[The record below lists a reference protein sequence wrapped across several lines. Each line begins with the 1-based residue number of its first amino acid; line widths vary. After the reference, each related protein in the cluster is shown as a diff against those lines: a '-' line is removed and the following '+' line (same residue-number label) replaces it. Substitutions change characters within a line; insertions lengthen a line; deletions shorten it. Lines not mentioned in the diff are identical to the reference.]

1 MAGFNFLNCSW
12 DFTDQIYGKRAEGGR
27 GVKLCSNG
35 GTYEGFVT
43 AFAFA
48 LFMFP
53 EARAVRVGLHICTSC
68 MQLEKR

>member
-1 MAGFNFLNCSW
+1 MAAFHFLNCFW
-12 DFTDQIYGKRAEGGR
+12 DFRDPIYGERAEGGG

-35 GTYEGFVT
+35 DMYEGFVT

-48 LFMFP
+48 FFMSP
-53 EARAVRVGLHICTSC
+53 EARAVRVGLHTCTSC